1 MTVDLKRIVH
11 HLSMTRW
18 SVNAAFPPRTLSA
31 IEQAIRESHRAHMG
45 QVVFVV
51 EGALHST
58 PLFDGLT
65 ARERAIDVFSQLRVW
80 DTECN
85 NGILIY
91 LLLADRDVEIIADR
105 GIHSRVSTQEWEA
118 ICSKMES
125 EFRYGNYESGAVRG
139 IEQVTAL
146 LRLHFPAL
154 PSPQEDLPSKP
165 VLM

>member
-1 MTVDLKRIVH
+1 MDFKRIVR

-18 SVNAAFPPRTLSA
+18 SVNAAFPPRTLRA
-31 IEQAIRESHRAHMG
+31 IEQAIRESHRAHIG
-45 QVVFVV
+45 QVLFVV

-91 LLLADRDVEIIADR
+91 LLLADRDVEIVADR
-105 GIHSRVSTQEWEA
+105 GINSRVATQEWET
-118 ICSKMES
+118 ICSMMES
-125 EFRYGNYESGAVRG
+125 EFRSGSYESGAVHG

-146 LRLHFPAL
+146 LKLHFPAL
-154 PSPQEDLPSKP
+154 SSPHEDLPAKP